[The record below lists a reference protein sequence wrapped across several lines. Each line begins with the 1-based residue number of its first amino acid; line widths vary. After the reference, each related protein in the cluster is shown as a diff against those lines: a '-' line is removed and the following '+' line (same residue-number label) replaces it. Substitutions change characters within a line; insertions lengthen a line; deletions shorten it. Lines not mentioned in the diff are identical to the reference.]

1 MRDLVQVFTAYGEQ
15 YVQYFII
22 DQRQLHSFMGIN
34 RPDFFAWL
42 QRATRPPFDP
52 VHDLRE
58 GYDDE
63 RFYRYAREAAWEKLL
78 VALYQPGAFYD
89 DDLEE
94 EEEEDWEVVDWLDVE
109 DWYRY

>member
-89 DDLEE
+89 DDPEE
-94 EEEEDWEVVDWLDVE
+94 VEGWEEWDWLDVE